1 MSDVRRHVNVR
12 PIRPAEF
19 ESARALLAASGWTK
33 KVESAEVFAKSVQA
47 SQISLVA
54 EEAGRIVGFLR
65 AISDGVFNGYISM
78 VAVAPE
84 HRGRGIGTALV
95 QAAIGQSANITWV
108 LRADREG
115 VQRFYESLGFQKS
128 GVAMERRRQ

>member
-1 MSDVRRHVNVR
+1 
-12 PIRPAEF
+12 
-19 ESARALLAASGWTK
+19 
-33 KVESAEVFAKSVQA
+33 
-47 SQISLVA
+47 
-54 EEAGRIVGFLR
+54 
-65 AISDGVFNGYISM
+65 M